1 MYFIFDLFVLS
12 ISADYAA
19 KLEELEKSLAAP
31 VMSSG
36 FDDLDA
42 VSQHKNRILFNYR
55 SDLYKSKLNL
65 TE

>member
-1 MYFIFDLFVLS
+1 MYFILDLFVLS

-42 VSQHKNRILFNYR
+42 VSQHTVKVANIPVM
-55 SDLYKSKLNL
+55 DLYNFKLNL
-65 TE
+65 N